1 MTEHDVIIV
10 GGGPTGLMLAGE
22 LALAGVDVA
31 IVERRPNQDVE
42 GSRAS
47 GLHPRAIELLDQR
60 GIADRFLPQGTKHY
74 AVALAGI
81 ILEARDR
88 PTRHNYTL
96 GLWQEKIER
105 GLAEWISE
113 LAVTLYRGCEMANLV
128 ETAEQVDIQLTD
140 GRRLGSSYLV
150 GCDGGRSLVRKTA
163 GIAFPGSEPRAS
175 YLIFEADIADEPPL
189 GIRYG
194 DRGLYALGRL
204 DGGPRLRGIV
214 TEERLERSAI
224 PGKADLRAALK
235 AGYGSDLGVREVTW
249 MSRFTDAARQAEA
262 YRKNRILLAG
272 DAAHVHS
279 PVGGQGLNVG
289 LQDSVNLGWKLAQV
303 VKGISSDVL
312 LDTYHTER
320 HPVGAAL
327 LELTLALTALNRG
340 DEHTTALRGFVANTM
355 KMDEPRRW
363 YSAKVSGLDVRYG
376 PEGCHPLLGRRMP
389 DLDLVTA
396 DGPTRVFNLMR
407 DARPLFLN
415 LGTLESAIPKR
426 WDERVRRV
434 SATFTGVCEMP
445 VIGVVP
451 SPVAVLV
458 RPDGHVAWVSTG
470 DSEGLAEALTTWFG
484 D

>member
-22 LALAGVDVA
+22 LAVAGVNAA
-31 IVERRPNQDVE
+31 IVEKRPNQDVE

-60 GIADRFLPQGTKHY
+60 GIAERFLPQGTKHY

-81 ILEARDR
+81 VLEARDR
-88 PTRHNYTL
+88 PSRHNYTL

-105 GLAEWISE
+105 GLADWVSE
-113 LAVTLYRGCEMANLV
+113 LAVTFYRGCEMATFV
-128 ETAEQVDIQLTD
+128 ETTERVDVHLTD
-140 GRRLGSSYLV
+140 GRRLGSRYLV

-163 GIAFPGSEPRAS
+163 GIGFPGSEPQAS
-175 YLIFEADIADEPPL
+175 YLIFEADMTDEPPL

-194 DRGLYALGRL
+194 NRGLYALGRL
-204 DGGPRLRGIV
+204 DSGPRVRGIV
-214 TEERLERSAI
+214 TEQRLERGGS
-224 PGKADLRAALK
+224 PTEADLRAALQT
-235 AGYGSDLGVREVTW
+235 AYGSDLGIHEVTW

-262 YRKNRILLAG
+262 YRKSRVLLAG
-272 DAAHVHS
+272 DAAHIHS

-289 LQDSVNLGWKLAQV
+289 LQDAVNLGWKLAQV
-303 VKGISSDVL
+303 VKGISPDAL
-312 LDTYHTER
+312 LDTYHAER
-320 HPVGAAL
+320 QPVGAAL

-363 YSAKVSGLDVRYG
+363 YSAKVSGLDIRYG
-376 PEGCHPLLGRRMP
+376 EEGCHPLLGRRMP

-396 DGPTRVFNLMR
+396 DGPTRVFELMR
-407 DARPLFLN
+407 DARPLLLN
-415 LGTLESAIPKR
+415 LGPPGCAVPER
-426 WDERVRRV
+426 WDERVRQV
-434 SATFTGVCEMP
+434 SATFAGICEMP

-451 SPVAVLV
+451 TPAAVLV
-458 RPDGHVAWVSTG
+458 RPDGHVAWISTG
-470 DSEGLAEALTTWFG
+470 KCEGLVEALATWFG

>member
-60 GIADRFLPQGTKHY
+60 GIADRFLPLGNKHY
-74 AVALAGI
+74 AVALAGMV
-81 ILEARDR
+81 LEARDR

-105 GLAEWISE
+105 GLADWISE
-113 LAVTLYRGCEMANLV
+113 LAVTLYRGCEMASFV
-128 ETAEQVDIQLTD
+128 ETGEHVEVQLTD
-140 GRRLGSSYLV
+140 GRRLGSSYLA

-163 GIAFPGSEPRAS
+163 SIGFPGSEPQAS

-194 DRGLYALGRL
+194 DRGLYALGWL
-204 DGGPRLRGIV
+204 DGGPRVRGIV
-214 TEERLERSAI
+214 TEQRIERGER
-224 PGKADLRAALK
+224 PTEADLRAALR
-235 AGYGSDLGVREVTW
+235 AAYGSDLGIREVTW

-272 DAAHVHS
+272 DAAHIHS

-289 LQDSVNLGWKLAQV
+289 LQDAVNLGWKLAQV
-303 VKGISSDVL
+303 VKGISPDAL
-312 LDTYHTER
+312 LDTYHRER

-340 DEHTTALRGFVANTM
+340 DEHTTALRGLVATTM

-363 YSAKVSGLDVRYG
+363 YSAKVSGLDIRYG
-376 PEGCHPLLGRRMP
+376 EEGCHPLLGMRMP

-396 DGPTRVFNLMR
+396 DGPTRVFELMR

-415 LGTLESAIPKR
+415 LGTPACVVPAR
-426 WDERVRRV
+426 WDERVRQV
-434 SATFTGVCEMP
+434 SATCTGACEMP

-451 SPVAVLV
+451 PPAAVLV
-458 RPDGHVAWVSTG
+458 RPDGHVAWVGTG
-470 DSEGLAEALTTWFG
+470 DSEGLVEALTTWFG

>member
-22 LALAGVDVA
+22 LAVAGVNAA

-60 GIADRFLPQGTKHY
+60 GIAERFLPQGTRHY

-81 ILEARDR
+81 VLEARDR
-88 PTRHNYTL
+88 PSRHNYTL

-105 GLAEWISE
+105 GLADWVSE
-113 LAVTLYRGCEMANLV
+113 LAVTLYRGCEMATFV
-128 ETAEQVDIQLTD
+128 ETAERVDVHLTD
-140 GRRLGSSYLV
+140 GRRLGSRYLV

-163 GIAFPGSEPRAS
+163 GIGFPGSEPQAS
-175 YLIFEADIADEPPL
+175 YLIFEADMTDEPPL

-204 DGGPRLRGIV
+204 DGGPRVRGIV
-214 TEERLERSAI
+214 TEERLERGGS
-224 PGKADLRAALK
+224 PTDADLRAALQ
-235 AGYGSDLGVREVTW
+235 AAYGSDLGVHEITW

-289 LQDSVNLGWKLAQV
+289 LQDAVNLGWKLAQV
-303 VKGISSDVL
+303 VKGISPDAL
-312 LDTYHTER
+312 LDTYHAER

-327 LELTLALTALNRG
+327 IELTLALTALNRG

-355 KMDEPRRW
+355 KMDGPRRW
-363 YSAKVSGLDVRYG
+363 YCAKVSGLDIRYG
-376 PEGCHPLLGRRMP
+376 EEGCHPLLGSRMP

-396 DGPTRVFNLMR
+396 DGPTRVFELMR
-407 DARPLFLN
+407 DARPLFIN
-415 LGTLESAIPKR
+415 LGTPSCAIPAR
-426 WDERVRRV
+426 WVERVRQV
-434 SATFTGVCEMP
+434 SATFTGICEMP
-445 VIGVVP
+445 
-451 SPVAVLV
+451 
-458 RPDGHVAWVSTG
+458 
-470 DSEGLAEALTTWFG
+470 
-484 D
+484 